1 MKIDREFAGRLLEL
15 AIKKGADL
23 AEVYVKSYRS
33 LLIEVKDQTVEA
45 MESSISFGYSVRV
58 IRDSRLGFSYS
69 TDPEE
74 LAVVVD
80 NALQA
85 SRWTERD
92 TYLELPEPSEAK
104 TVEIYDSEIDSI
116 GEEDAREKALLIE
129 RSALREDSRIK
140 KIRKASGSFSRGE
153 ILILNSEGV
162 DENYSSTTSI
172 AQIMTVAEDGSES
185 QMGWDFEGSRFLK
198 DVSFENVG
206 RNAARRA
213 IQLLGA
219 RKISAIKAPV
229 ILDNSVTSD
238 FLGIFVSSLSSE
250 SVQKGKS
257 LLAGKIG
264 QEVISSRINI
274 IDDGLL
280 PRKLGSRPIDDEGV
294 ATREKILIKEGVLL
308 GYLYNIYTAKKDGVA
323 STGNAVRRGF
333 SDVPLVGALN
343 LYIDAASRSDVM
355 GMKEMVSAAD
365 KGLFVTE
372 AMGVHTANPISG
384 EFSVGVSGLWI
395 ENGEI
400 KFPVKE
406 AVISGNILDFFGK
419 VEAVGDDLR
428 FYGNIGAPSL
438 LIGPTDISA

>member
-1 MKIDREFAGRLLEL
+1 MKIDREFGGRLLEL

-45 MESSISFGYSVRV
+45 MESSISFGYSARV

-92 TYLELPEPSEAK
+92 TYLELPEPLEAK
-104 TVEIYDSEIDSI
+104 RVEIYDSEIDSI
-116 GEEDAREKALLIE
+116 REEDAIEKALLIE

-153 ILILNSEGV
+153 ILILNSKGV